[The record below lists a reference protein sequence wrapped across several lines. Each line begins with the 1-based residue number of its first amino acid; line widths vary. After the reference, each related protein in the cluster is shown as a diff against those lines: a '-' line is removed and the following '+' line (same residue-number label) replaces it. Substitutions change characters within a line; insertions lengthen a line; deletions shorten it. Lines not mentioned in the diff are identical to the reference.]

1 MEGTYQL
8 SLEWMQLQ
16 FYFPLARV
24 RRQLRHFCLSEGT
37 TSRMKIRCNTTKYL
51 GHINL
56 LNRTIY
62 SFIFS
67 LTLYGTL
74 DGLQA
79 SHEVP
84 LCSDSRSQAQY
95 THQTTRQDSLR
106 TWNDIKM
113 GRFIKWQ
120 PSTTYVIVWLWV
132 TCKQNMR

>member
-16 FYFPLARV
+16 FYFPLVRV
-24 RRQLRHFCLSEGT
+24 RRPLRHFCPSEGT
-37 TSRMKIRCNTTKYL
+37 YSRMKIRCNTTKCL

-56 LNRTIY
+56 FWIGL
-62 SFIFS
+62 FVPLLFL

-79 SHEVP
+79 IHEVT

-106 TWNDIKM
+106 TWNDK
-113 GRFIKWQ
+113 KWGD
-120 PSTTYVIVWLWV
+120 L
-132 TCKQNMR
+132 QNGSCLRRMSLYDCGSRVNKI